1 MDKLPSGLSRA
12 EPDTGAENAPGLP
25 LCHYRDHHGDGS
37 FRCKVALSVVS
48 AGDCRACSIPEAVA
62 HRDACLYLVPL
73 RHQGEPQY
81 ACKWF
86 FSGANEPV
94 VDDWRKLCFC
104 PYWFPRHRNETFLVH
119 YMADTRARYLRVLRG
134 EEPRH
139 RTRKSLYLRDEAST
153 ASKSPLHRWWSE
165 LLKQLS
171 SQRRI
176 THEHDDD

>member
-1 MDKLPSGLSRA
+1 
-12 EPDTGAENAPGLP
+12 
-25 LCHYRDHHGDGS
+25 
-37 FRCKVALSVVS
+37 VS

-73 RHQGEPQY
+73 RYQGEPQY
-81 ACKWF
+81 ACKWI
-86 FSGANEPV
+86 FSAANEPV

-134 EEPRH
+134 EEPR
-139 RTRKSLYLRDEAST
+139 RRPRKSPYQSDGTSAAPE
-153 ASKSPLHRWWSE
+153 SPLHSWWSE